1 MTTMTIHVEDDF
13 AEALRA
19 HARAVGTS
27 VNRAV
32 KSPAADIVCVNG
44 SLMTKKNCK
53 KVHKKGKKFCV
64 YWTEGEEVKK
74 AIQMGV
80 DCYFTNYTDTA
91 LELEREYRK
100 T

>member
-32 KSPAADIVCVNG
+32 KELLSPLLGLAKTGASESDNPYLRFCGILRKGEADRLRDSVARQRTIDAE
-44 SLMTKKNCK
+44 MWK
-53 KVHKKGKKFCV
+53 
-64 YWTEGEEVKK
+64 
-74 AIQMGV
+74 
-80 DCYFTNYTDTA
+80 
-91 LELEREYRK
+91 
-100 T
+100 

>member
-32 KSPAADIVCVNG
+32 
-44 SLMTKKNCK
+44 
-53 KVHKKGKKFCV
+53 
-64 YWTEGEEVKK
+64 
-74 AIQMGV
+74 
-80 DCYFTNYTDTA
+80 
-91 LELEREYRK
+91 
-100 T
+100 